1 MRITKYQKNK
11 GFTVLEGLTVV
22 LIITILVLIVMP
34 NFINNKERATESQ
47 ILGNIRTL
55 RIMLETY
62 KVDNK
67 IYPENLQTLGIEASN
82 KGYNKILKNPY
93 TNANGSVESG
103 KWAINYVEPP
113 APAPGFVGYQPFDEN
128 NSYYLFG
135 YDRNGQFIKREGKV
149 YTITNG

>member
-1 MRITKYQKNK
+1 MKKHDLNN

-22 LIITILVLIVMP
+22 LIITILVLIAMP
-34 NFINNKERATESQ
+34 NFINNKERATEAQ
-47 ILGNIRTL
+47 IIGNIRTL

-67 IYPENLQTLGIEASN
+67 IYPEDLQSLGKEASK

-93 TNANGSVESG
+93 TNASGPVESG

-113 APAPGFVGYQPFDEN
+113 APAPGFVGYLPADGN

-135 YDRNGQFIKREGKV
+135 YDKNGQFIKREGKV